1 MPDASLSPTSPLIL
15 VQLQARVR
23 QELRHFRKITGLTAV
38 TSLANSL
45 PESGTQFLL
54 TPPVHPQC
62 ARRIRRLRSTP
73 CGDQW
78 LAHVRNSRRS
88 PRARSHECPIGMRCA
103 CVPIHFGDHLVGVAK
118 LVAAPTTS
126 DSAFAAAMGVLELIV
141 AKTCLHLAVSGL
153 TEQVHALQR
162 RVSGFEQVGTTGGS
176 VGADAS
182 RTKNPPSSDDAVA
195 RSILLVNRALAYLQA
210 HYQKPA
216 LSLPEVASA
225 LGCNPRYLTT
235 RFTQVVGEHMRTH
248 LLGLRVAHAC
258 RLLIGTEL
266 RVKEIAY
273 ESGFSSAERLG
284 TTFRRQVGVSPI
296 EYRRI
301 FTGTI

>member
-1 MPDASLSPTSPLIL
+1 MPDALPSVTSPLML
-15 VQLQARVR
+15 VQLQARMR
-23 QELRHFRKITGLTAV
+23 QELRHFRKITGLIAV

-54 TPPVHPQC
+54 APPVHPQC
-62 ARRIRRLRSTP
+62 ARRIRRLRRTP

-103 CVPIHFGDHLVGVAK
+103 CVPIHFGDHLVGVGK
-118 LVAAPTTS
+118 LVAAPTTP

-141 AKTCLHLAVSGL
+141 SKTCLHLTVSGL
-153 TEQVHALQR
+153 TEQVLALQG
-162 RVSGFEQVGTTGGS
+162 RVNGFEQFRTRGGGVGTP
-176 VGADAS
+176 AA
-182 RTKNPPSSDDAVA
+182 RTKNPPISDDSVA
-195 RSILLVNRALAYLQA
+195 RSIQLVNRALAYLQA
-210 HYQKPA
+210 HYRNPV
-216 LSLPEVASA
+216 LTLPEIASA

-248 LLGLRVAHAC
+248 LLALRVTHAC
-258 RLLIGTEL
+258 RLLIGTDL

-273 ESGFSSAERLG
+273 ESGFPSAERLG
-284 TTFRRQVGVSPI
+284 TTFRRQVGVSPLD
-296 EYRRI
+296 YRRI
-301 FTGTI
+301 FSDAI

>member
-1 MPDASLSPTSPLIL
+1 VPGASLGVTSPLIL
-15 VQLQARVR
+15 VQLQARMR
-23 QELRHFRKITGLTAV
+23 QELRHFRKITGLIAV

-45 PESGTQFLL
+45 PEPGTEFLL

-62 ARRIRRLRSTP
+62 ARRIRRLRIAP

-88 PRARSHECPIGMRCA
+88 PRARSHECPIGLRCA

-126 DSAFAAAMGVLELIV
+126 GSAFAAAMGVLELIV
-141 AKTCLHLAVSGL
+141 SKTCLHLTISGL
-153 TEQVHALQR
+153 TEQVLALQQ
-162 RVSGFEQVGTTGGS
+162 RVTGFEQIRTRGGPIGTGP
-176 VGADAS
+176 A
-182 RTKNPPSSDDAVA
+182 RTKDPPSSDDAA
-195 RSILLVNRALAYLQA
+195 GRSILLVNRVLAYLQA

-235 RFTQVVGEHMRTH
+235 RFTQVVGEHMRAH
-248 LLGLRVAHAC
+248 LLGLRVTHAC
-258 RLLIGTEL
+258 QLLIGTDL
-266 RVKEIAY
+266 LVKEIAY

-284 TTFRRQVGVSPI
+284 TAFRRHVGVSPI